1 MARYDPQICRDS
13 PNCYNNENIYFN
25 DLRLN
30 DVSIIEQQWSAS
42 YCSDSS
48 NNPGCYITNACSG
61 ANLTS
66 NSFYRSPQ
74 CCSESSPKFDETGK
88 DFHEILLTPTSTKEV
103 AAVPAVRIIKK
114 RNTANK
120 KERRRTQ
127 SINNAFTCLREK
139 IPNVPSD
146 TKLSKI
152 KTLKLAILYIKYLV
166 EVLDGDQDPKTG
178 FSADLRPLHRKSS
191 SDKRSYLKH
200 DLKNMQRSNKGRTGW
215 PQDVWASEL
224 IPDQE

>member
-1 MARYDPQICRDS
+1 MMARYDSQICRDS

-48 NNPGCYITNACSG
+48 NNPGCYISNACSG

-66 NSFYRSPQ
+66 NSFYRSSQ

-103 AAVPAVRIIKK
+103 TAVPAVRIIKK

-146 TKLSKI
+146 TKLSKDQQNYGI
-152 KTLKLAILYIKYLV
+152 KLIDANTRMCMCIRNYNAVHYYSSRFVLKY
-166 EVLDGDQDPKTG
+166 
-178 FSADLRPLHRKSS
+178 PLERGKP
-191 SDKRSYLKH
+191 L
-200 DLKNMQRSNKGRTGW
+200 L
-215 PQDVWASEL
+215 L
-224 IPDQE
+224 ISTTIYMRVYTIQKLFT

>member
-1 MARYDPQICRDS
+1 MARFETQLCRES
-13 PNCYNNENIYFN
+13 PTCYNSENIYFN

-48 NNPGCYITNACSG
+48 NNPSCYITNACPG
-61 ANLTS
+61 TNLSS

-74 CCSESSPKFDETGK
+74 YCSGSSPKFDDTEK
-88 DFHEILLTPTSTKEV
+88 DFHEILLTPTSTKTV
-103 AAVPAVRIIKK
+103 GVPAVRIIKK

-166 EVLDGDQDPKTG
+166 EVLDGDQDPKAG

-191 SDKRSYLKH
+191 SDRRSYLKH
-200 DLKNMQRSNKGRTGW
+200 DLKVSWNS
-215 PQDVWASEL
+215 
-224 IPDQE
+224 